1 MTQTCPPVQQPIPAP
16 IQWAINVYGERLR
29 RVDALGGRMANLE
42 LRITE
47 TEKMLRQMRNH
58 YAALGREHTMVHGDA
73 ELLLL
78 MIQHACTRVGIDVP
92 LQGDPRPPRNP
103 QLPAAPRDAP
113 ARTPRAIGQSTAIP
127 RDKPADSTDD
137 KPADQGVDKPAG
149 HEAKPAEQDAK
160 PAEQADDASDAEDRA
175 AAEDDAPADAA
186 DTAALDQVVR
196 ERYAAGASQRAIA
209 NELNID
215 RRRVKRILAE
225 SPPKNPD
232 QIPEHAS

>member
-1 MTQTCPPVQQPIPAP
+1 MTRPSPPVQQPIPAP

-127 RDKPADSTDD
+127 RDKPADSTD
-137 KPADQGVDKPAG
+137 
-149 HEAKPAEQDAK
+149 AK

-225 SPPKNPD
+225 SPPKN
-232 QIPEHAS
+232 